1 MFYEYIIIIWID
13 PEFLSFAED
22 IKNAKKKKK

>member
-1 MFYEYIIIIWID
+1 MFYEYIIVIWID

-22 IKNAKKKKK
+22 IKNAKKKE